1 MMTDHEQHEADATAQ
16 VPALIKKAHT
26 QLTEYL
32 QQGAHV
38 LCPLEVTNPPPGF
51 IPRVV
56 AVHISSNPL
65 DKEVY
70 VIQKGYEGFN
80 GRPGRPDALEFTKIG
95 VLKLCDMLGVS
106 WDDEKSR
113 RIDDGKDPMEI
124 VYKAVGYR
132 IDYQG
137 RRQQI
142 EGIFCVNLD
151 AIRDEMIN
159 NKTEMAKSYMAKRQ
173 TPAEWNKVPA
183 KWKKA
188 IEDNQVAEL
197 IESETRAEMLK
208 KRLKRYELAE
218 TGAKLRAVRSKGF
231 RTTYTAKELEK
242 DFVDIRMVE
251 LGGTPEALNKAGMAF
266 KQMFGEP
273 KRQEPEEPQRPED
286 VVIDAKANQDA
297 KPDPMSKESIMADFQ
312 CCDQEQACELL
323 VDIAEKKAFPIDP
336 YKLQE
341 MSESAMR
348 NLLST
353 LLDMPEAERGK
364 K

>member
-1 MMTDHEQHEADATAQ
+1 MDEEEYSEAASTAQ
-16 VPALIKKAHT
+16 VPALIKKASAK
-26 QLTEYL
+26 LTEYL
-32 QQGAHV
+32 KQGSHI
-38 LCPLEVTNPPPGF
+38 LCPLEVTSPPPGF

-95 VLKLCDMLGVS
+95 VLKLCDMLGIS

-124 VYKAVGYR
+124 AYKAVGYR

-159 NKTEMAKSYMAKRQ
+159 NKTELAKSYMAKRG
-173 TPAEWNKVPA
+173 TPQEWAKVPA

-188 IEDNQVAEL
+188 IEDNQAAEL

-242 DFVDIRMVE
+242 DFVDICMVPV
-251 LGGTPEALNKAGMAF
+251 GGSEESLNKAGLAF

-273 KRQEPEEPQRPED
+273 KGKEEDAPQRPED
-286 VVIDAKANQDA
+286 VVIDAKANQQD
-297 KPDPMSKESIMADFQ
+297 KPDPMSKESILADFQ
-312 CCDQEQACELL
+312 CCDQEQACELI
-323 VDIAEKKAFPIDP
+323 VDIAEKKAFPVDP

-348 NLLST
+348 NFLST
-353 LLDMPEAERGK
+353 LLDMPDAEGSK
-364 K
+364 